1 MSFEGIE
8 SFLMFRIL
16 DKDVK
21 DLLPREKGLDR
32 ACLSWVRLGKEAASI
47 IGVLCHSAPLAQ
59 MFLHFLEH
67 YPSPFILSVSSG
79 SEKGSAS
86 WGML

>member
-1 MSFEGIE
+1 
-8 SFLMFRIL
+8 MFRIL

-21 DLLPREKGLDR
+21 DLLLREEGLGG
-32 ACLSWVRLGKEAASI
+32 ACLSWVRWGKEAVSSV
-47 IGVLCHSAPLAQ
+47 GVLCHSAPLAR
-59 MFLHFLEH
+59 MFSRSLEH
-67 YPSPFILSVSSG
+67 YPSPLILSVSSG